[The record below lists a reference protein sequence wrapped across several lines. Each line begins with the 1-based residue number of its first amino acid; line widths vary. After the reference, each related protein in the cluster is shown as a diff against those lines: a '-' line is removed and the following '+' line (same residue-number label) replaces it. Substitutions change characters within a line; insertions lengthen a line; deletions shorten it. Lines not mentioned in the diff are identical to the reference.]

1 MKKLFLLSYL
11 FISFILIDYDLFSQG
26 CAMCKGIVKSELNS
40 GESGI
45 SSTIN
50 SGIIYLFSSTYFLII
65 VGAIFWYLRSKKNM
79 MDEYKKKKIIKRIS
93 SLS

>member
-1 MKKLFLLSYL
+1 MKNLILISFL
-11 FISFILIDYDLFSQG
+11 FISFILLDFDLFSQG
-26 CAMCKGIVKSELNS
+26 CAMCKGIVQSELNS

-50 SGIIYLFSSTYFLII
+50 LGIIYLFSSTYFLII
-65 VGAIFWYLRSKKNM
+65 VAGVFWYIRSKKTM
-79 MDEYKKKKIIKRIS
+79 LVDYKKNKIIKRIS

>member
-1 MKKLFLLSYL
+1 MKNLILISFL
-11 FISFILIDYDLFSQG
+11 FISFLLLDFDLFSQG
-26 CAMCKGIVKSELNS
+26 CAMCKGIVQSELNS

-50 SGIIYLFSSTYFLII
+50 LGIIYLFSSTYFLII
-65 VGAIFWYLRSKKNM
+65 VAGVFWYIRSKKTM
-79 MDEYKKKKIIKRIS
+79 LVDYKKNKIIKRIS

>member
-1 MKKLFLLSYL
+1 MKKLILFSLL
-11 FISFILIDYDLFSQG
+11 FISFIIYDFDLFAQG

-65 VGAIFWYLRSKKNM
+65 TAGIFWYIRSKKNM
-79 MDEYKKKKIIKRIS
+79 EEEYKKKKIIKRIS